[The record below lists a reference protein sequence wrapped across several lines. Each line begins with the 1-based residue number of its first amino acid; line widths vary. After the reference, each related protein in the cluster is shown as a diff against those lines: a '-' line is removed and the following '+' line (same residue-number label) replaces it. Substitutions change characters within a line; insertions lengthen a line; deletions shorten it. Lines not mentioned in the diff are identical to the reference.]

1 VPFSISTGAP
11 APTSVSSRSRESS
24 EPAGTCIEARTF
36 DALGRQQGAEAPIVV
51 TITEATRLLSV
62 GRTTLYKLMNEGHLT
77 AVKIGGASRVLRT
90 SLDEF
95 VQRAKV

>member
-11 APTSVSSRSRESS
+11 ALTSVTSKDRDSSSLVSAS
-24 EPAGTCIEARTF
+24 TGARTLSHQY
-36 DALGRQQGAEAPIVV
+36 DTEAPLVV
-51 TITEATRLLSV
+51 TIKEATRLLSV
-62 GRTTLYKLMNEGHLT
+62 GRTTLYKLMNDGHLT

>member
-1 VPFSISTGAP
+1 VPFSISTDVP
-11 APTSVSSRSRESS
+11 ALTSVASQDREFSGLV
-24 EPAGTCIEARTF
+24 AVNTGIR
-36 DALGRQQGAEAPIVV
+36 ALGNQYDGEAPLVV
-51 TITEATRLLSV
+51 TIKEATRLLSV
-62 GRTTLYKLMNEGHLT
+62 GRTTLYKLMNDGHLT